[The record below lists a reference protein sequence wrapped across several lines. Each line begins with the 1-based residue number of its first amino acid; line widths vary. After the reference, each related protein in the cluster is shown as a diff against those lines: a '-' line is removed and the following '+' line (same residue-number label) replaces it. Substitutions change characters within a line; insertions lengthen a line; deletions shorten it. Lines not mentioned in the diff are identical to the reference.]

1 MEQNALFDL
10 AARVINHTGQHLFL
24 TGNAG
29 TGKTTFLR
37 YIREKTSKKTV
48 VVAPTGVAA
57 INAGGVTMH
66 SFFHLP
72 FGMFLPESR
81 NYFGDEG
88 NMVIANKNTLFR
100 NIRFSKDKIALLREL
115 ELLIIDEVSMLRAD
129 SLDAIDTI
137 LRHFRRKA
145 DLPFGGVQVLYIGD
159 LFQLPPVLTN
169 NEARFF
175 YEHYKTPFFFDALV
189 MREAQP
195 LVIELKHIYRQT
207 DQTFINVLNAIRNNE
222 AGQDE
227 MDVLHERYMPNVH
240 PESGCIMLT
249 THNARAE
256 EVNRQ
261 SLAALPGREHVF
273 PAKISGD
280 FSENAAPAERE
291 LVLKAGAQVMFIKND
306 TGENRRWYNG
316 MLATVTH
323 IGADND
329 IWVKPA
335 GSAMTQKD
343 GVAQDIKVELHE
355 WKNVR
360 YKYDQ
365 EKDDIQEEEMGNFR
379 QYPLRLAWAITIHK
393 SQGLTFD
400 QAVVDAGKSFAPGQV
415 YVALSR
421 LSSLKGLILHSRIP
435 TQGIAMPEEVIEFCR
450 KEKSEEVLE
459 QMVKAEEEEFA
470 KNQLSKWFDLDKLNH
485 EIQELYIG
493 YQTRNIPEK
502 EEAMEW
508 CFQELNAAKGL
519 QETALKFQQ
528 QLAALLREA
537 PKTGYEPVAKR
548 VEAAAK
554 WFEGALKQN
563 LLKPLEKHYKA
574 WEKKTR
580 SKQYL
585 KEIRNLQS
593 LMLHVEK
600 GWQQAVILAKGLA
613 GGNALYQIDLSVTAP
628 KPEVTLAAPERG
640 KAAKKGESAA
650 ISLSMFLEGKSL
662 EDIAT
667 ERSMTIGT
675 IEGHLSQYIRSGEL
689 PAEKVVEPEKLELIL
704 KLIAGK
710 SDSTPLGE
718 LKALLPHQ
726 VSFGEI
732 RAVLAHRA
740 WQREA
745 VAG

>member
-1 MEQNALFDL
+1 MQPNSLFEL

-37 YIREKTSKKTV
+37 HIREHTSKKTV

-72 FGMFLPESR
+72 LGMFLPESR

-88 NMVIANKNTLFR
+88 NMVVANKNTLFR
-100 NIRFSKDKIALLREL
+100 NIRFSRDKIELIREL

-129 SLDAIDTI
+129 ALDAIDTI
-137 LRHFRRKA
+137 LRHYRRRSH
-145 DLPFGGVQVLYIGD
+145 LPFGGVQVLYIGD

-169 NEARFF
+169 QEARLFF
-175 YEHYKTPFFFDALV
+175 EHYRTPFFFDALV
-189 MREAQP
+189 MREAPP
-195 LVIELKHIYRQT
+195 LVIELKHIYRQS
-207 DQTFINVLNAIRNNE
+207 DQTFIHVLNAIRNNY
-222 AGQDE
+222 AGHEELDL
-227 MDVLHERYMPNVH
+227 LHERYMPHVQ

-256 EVNRQ
+256 EVNRMR
-261 SLAALPGREHVF
+261 LAALPGRENKF

-280 FSENAAPAERE
+280 FNENALPAERE

-323 IGADND
+323 MGADGD

-335 GSAMTQKD
+335 NSALGQKD
-343 GVAQDIKVELHE
+343 GAAQELKVELHQ

-360 YKYDQ
+360 YKYNQ
-365 EKDDIQEEEMGNFR
+365 EKDDIEEEEMGSFQ

-393 SQGLTFD
+393 SQGLTFEH
-400 QAVVDAGKSFAPGQV
+400 AVVDAGKSFAPGQV

-435 TQGIAMPEEVIEFCR
+435 AQGIAMPEEVIEFCR
-450 KEKSEEVLE
+450 REKSEDALE
-459 QMVKAEEEEFA
+459 QLVKAEEEEFA
-470 KNQLSKWFDLDKLNH
+470 KTQLAKWFELEKLYH
-485 EIQELYIG
+485 EIQELYIS
-493 YQTRNIPEK
+493 YQTRNIPDK

-508 CFQELNAAKGL
+508 CAQQLAAAKGL
-519 QETALKFQQ
+519 QETAGKFQN
-528 QLAALLREA
+528 QLAGLLWEA
-537 PKTGYEPVAKR
+537 PKTGYAPVAQR
-548 VEAAAK
+548 VAAAAQ
-554 WFEGALKQN
+554 WFDGALKEN
-563 LLKPLEKHYKA
+563 MLKPLEKHYKA
-574 WEKKTR
+574 WEKKSR

-585 KEIRNLQS
+585 KDIKTLQ
-593 LMLHVEK
+593 MLLLHTQK
-600 GWQQAVILAKGLA
+600 GWQQAVLLSKGLA
-613 GGNALYQIDLSVTAP
+613 GGSELYEIDLTVP
-628 KPEVTLAAPERG
+628 MPEPEVALEAPAVG
-640 KAAKKGESAA
+640 KTAKKGESAA
-650 ISLSMFLEGKSL
+650 ISLALFQEGKTL
-662 EDIAT
+662 EEIAQ
-667 ERSMTIGT
+667 ERSMTVGT
-675 IEGHLSQYIRSGEL
+675 IEGHLANYIRSGEL
-689 PAEKVVEPEKLELIL
+689 AVDKVVPREKLDLIL
-704 KLIAGK
+704 KLIANK
-710 SDSTPLGE
+710 SDSTPANE
-718 LKALLPHQ
+718 LKALLPHH
-726 VSFGEI
+726 VSYGEI

-740 WQREA
+740 WKREA

>member
-1 MEQNALFDL
+1 MQPNSLFDL

-37 YIREKTSKKTV
+37 HIREHTSKKTV

-88 NMVIANKNTLFR
+88 NMMIANKNTIFR
-100 NIRFSKDKIALLREL
+100 NIRFSKDKIALVREL
-115 ELLIIDEVSMLRAD
+115 DLLIIDEVSMLRAD
-129 SLDAIDTI
+129 ALDAIDTI
-137 LRHFRRKA
+137 LRHYRRNSH
-145 DLPFGGVQVLYIGD
+145 LPFGGVQVLYIGD

-169 NEARFF
+169 HEARLFF
-175 YEHYKTPFFFDALV
+175 EHYRTPFFFDALV
-189 MREAQP
+189 IREAPP

-222 AGQDE
+222 AGHDE
-227 MDVLHERYMPNVH
+227 MDVLHERYMPNVQ
-240 PESGCIMLT
+240 PERGCIMLT
-249 THNARAE
+249 THNARAD

-261 SLAALPGREHVF
+261 SLAELPGAEHKF

-291 LVLKAGAQVMFIKND
+291 LVLKAGAQVMFLKND

-323 IGADND
+323 IGSDGD

-335 GSAMTQKD
+335 GTAMLQQD

-365 EKDDIQEEEMGNFR
+365 DKDDIEEEEMGSFR

-393 SQGLTFD
+393 SQGLTFER
-400 QAVVDAGKSFAPGQV
+400 AVVDAGKSFAPGQV

-435 TQGIAMPEEVIEFCR
+435 AQGIAMPEQVIEFCR
-450 KEKSEEVLE
+450 KEKSEDALE
-459 QMVKAEEEEFA
+459 QLVKAEEEEFA
-470 KNQLSKWFDLDKLNH
+470 KEQLAKWFELDKL
-485 EIQELYIG
+485 LYEVQQLYSS

-502 EEAMEW
+502 DTAMDW
-508 CFQELNAAKGL
+508 ASQLFAAVKGL
-519 QETALKFQQ
+519 QETAQKFQY
-528 QLAALLREA
+528 QLSILLREA
-537 PKTGYEPVAKR
+537 TKTGYGPVAER
-548 VEAAAK
+548 VTAAAK
-554 WFEGALKQN
+554 WFEGALMEN
-563 LLKPLEKHYKA
+563 MLTPLEKHFKA
-574 WEKKTR
+574 WEKKVR

-585 KEIRNLQS
+585 KDLKNLQS
-593 LMLHVEK
+593 LLLHTQK
-600 GWQQAVILAKGLA
+600 GWQQAVILSKGLA
-613 GGNALYQIDLSVTAP
+613 GGNALYEINLDVALPAPATSMEAP
-628 KPEVTLAAPERG
+628 KG
-640 KAAKKGESAA
+640 KPQKKGESAA
-650 ISLSMFLEGKSL
+650 ISLAMLREGKSI
-662 EDIAT
+662 EEIAT

-675 IEGHLSQYIRSGEL
+675 IEGHLSEFVRTGEL
-689 PAEKVVEPEKLELIL
+689 SVDQVVPQEKLDLIL
-704 KLIAGK
+704 KIISDK
-710 SDSTPLGE
+710 SDNTPTGE
-718 LKALLPHQ
+718 LKALLPHH

-740 WQREA
+740 WRREA
-745 VAG
+745 KVAG

>member
-1 MEQNALFDL
+1 MQPNSLFDL

-37 YIREKTSKKTV
+37 YIREHTSKKSV

-72 FGMFLPESR
+72 FGLFLPESR
-81 NYFGDEG
+81 NYFGDDG
-88 NMVIANKNTLFR
+88 NMVVANKNTLFR
-100 NIRFSKDKIALLREL
+100 NIRFSKDKITLVREL

-129 SLDAIDTI
+129 ALDAMDTI
-137 LRHFRRKA
+137 LRHFRRNPN
-145 DLPFGGVQVLYIGD
+145 PFGGVQVLYIGD

-169 NEARFF
+169 HEARLF

-189 MREAQP
+189 MREAPP
-195 LVIELKHIYRQT
+195 LVIELKHIYRQS
-207 DQTFINVLNAIRNNE
+207 DQTFINVLNAIRNNY
-222 AGQDE
+222 AGHDE
-227 MDVLHERYMPNVH
+227 LDLLHERYMPTVQ

-249 THNARAE
+249 THNARAD

-261 SLAALPGREHVF
+261 RLAELPGRESKF

-323 IGADND
+323 IGHEGD

-335 GSAMTQKD
+335 SSAMGQKE
-343 GVAQDIKVELHE
+343 GPAQDMKVELHE

-360 YKYDQ
+360 YKYNQD
-365 EKDDIQEEEMGNFR
+365 KDDIEEEEMGSFK

-393 SQGLTFD
+393 SQGLTFER
-400 QAVVDAGKSFAPGQV
+400 AVVDAGKSFAPGQV

-435 TQGIAMPEEVIEFCR
+435 AQGIPMPEEVIEFCR
-450 KEKSEEVLE
+450 REKSEEALE
-459 QMVKAEEEEFA
+459 QLVKVEEEAFA
-470 KNQLSKWFDLDKLNH
+470 KTQLAKWFELDKLCH

-502 EEAMEW
+502 EDAMEW
-508 CFQELNAAKGL
+508 CFQQLNAAKGL
-519 QETALKFQQ
+519 QETAQKFQQ
-528 QLAALLREA
+528 QLAALLWEA
-537 PKTGYEPVAKR
+537 QKSGYEPVAKR

-554 WFEGALKQN
+554 WFEGALKEN
-563 LLKPLEKHYKA
+563 MLHPLEKHYKA
-574 WEKKTR
+574 WEKKPR

-585 KEIRNLQS
+585 KEVKSLQA
-593 LMLHVEK
+593 LMLHTQK
-600 GWQQAVILAKGLA
+600 GWQQAVLLSKGLA
-613 GGNALYQIDLSVTAP
+613 GGNALYEIDLTVEMPA
-628 KPEVTLAAPERG
+628 PEVSLETPASGR
-640 KAAKKGESAA
+640 AAKKGESAA
-650 ISLSMFLEGKSL
+650 LSLAMLREGKTL
-662 EDIAT
+662 EQIAA
-667 ERSMTIGT
+667 ERSITIGT
-675 IEGHLSQYIRSGEL
+675 VEGHLAEYIRTGEL
-689 PAEKVVEPEKLELIL
+689 SVEQVVEREKLDLIL
-704 KLIAGK
+704 KLIANK
-710 SDSTPLGE
+710 SDSTPTSE
-718 LKALLPHQ
+718 LKALLPHH
-726 VSFGEI
+726 VSYGEI

-740 WQREA
+740 WKREKH

>member
-1 MEQNALFDL
+1 MQPNSLFEL

-37 YIREKTSKKTV
+37 HIRENTAKKTV

-88 NMVIANKNTLFR
+88 NMQVVNKNTLFR
-100 NIRFSKDKIALLREL
+100 NIRFSKDKIALVREL

-129 SLDAIDTI
+129 ALDAMDTI
-137 LRHFRRKA
+137 LRHYRRK
-145 DLPFGGVQVLYIGD
+145 DEPFGGVQVLYIGD

-169 NEARFF
+169 HEARMFF
-175 YEHYKTPFFFDALV
+175 EHYRTPFFFDALV
-189 MREAQP
+189 MREAPP
-195 LVIELKHIYRQT
+195 LVIELKHIYRQS
-207 DQTFINVLNAIRNNE
+207 DQTFINVLNAIRNNY

-227 MDVLHERYMPNVH
+227 MDVLHERYMPQVQ
-240 PESGCIMLT
+240 PERGCIMLT
-249 THNARAE
+249 THNARAD

-261 SLAALPGREHVF
+261 RLAELPGRESVF
-273 PAKISGD
+273 AAKISGD
-280 FSENAAPAERE
+280 FNEHALPAEKE
-291 LVLKAGAQVMFIKND
+291 LVLKAGAQVMFMKND

-323 IGADND
+323 IGSDGD

-335 GSAMTQKD
+335 SGNPGQKD
-343 GVAQDIKVELHE
+343 GTAQDIKVELHE

-360 YKYDQ
+360 FKYNQ
-365 EKDDIQEEEMGNFR
+365 EKDDIDEEELGSFR

-400 QAVVDAGKSFAPGQV
+400 HAVVDAGKSFAPGQV

-435 TQGIAMPEEVIEFCR
+435 AQGIAMPEEVIEFCR
-450 KEKSEEVLE
+450 REKSEDALE
-459 QMVKAEEEEFA
+459 QLVKTEEEEFA
-470 KNQLSKWFDLDKLNH
+470 RKQLSKWFQLDKLGH
-485 EIQELYIG
+485 EIQDLYLS
-493 YQTRNIPEK
+493 YQSRSIPDK

-519 QETALKFQQ
+519 QDTAHKFQQ
-528 QLAALLREA
+528 QLSALLWDA
-537 PKTGYEPVAKR
+537 AKTGYGPVAKR

-554 WFEGALKQN
+554 WFEGALKEN
-563 LLKPLEKHYKA
+563 MLTPLEKHYKA
-574 WEKKTR
+574 WEKKSR

-585 KEIRNLQS
+585 KDLKSLQA
-593 LMLHVEK
+593 LMLHLLK
-600 GWQQAVILAKGLA
+600 GWQQAVILSKGLA
-613 GGNALYQIDLSVTAP
+613 GGSELYEIDLTVKT
-628 KPEVTLAAPERG
+628 PEPAVTLEAPTG
-640 KAAKKGESAA
+640 SKAPKKGESAA
-650 ISLSMFLEGKSL
+650 MSLAMAKAGKTVA
-662 EDIAT
+662 EIAK
-667 ERSMTIGT
+667 ERSMTIST
-675 IEGHLSQYIRSGEL
+675 IEGHLANFIRSGEL
-689 PAEKVVEPEKLELIL
+689 SVHQVVEKENLDLIL
-704 KLIAGK
+704 KMVADK
-710 SDSTPLGE
+710 SDNTPLGE
-718 LKALLPHQ
+718 LKALLPHHIG
-726 VSFGEI
+726 FGEI

-740 WQREA
+740 WRREA
-745 VAG
+745 KVTG